1 MKAGIMRRARKVWF
15 CGLVAAL
22 VVVGVEG
29 VAWATDGQPL
39 IVGSDNSATQPTTLG
54 GNFVAQNLFAQTVQG
69 NLQGGTL
76 TLSGRAEG
84 GSADVVV
91 FAPGQTTRTLTVPR
105 PTDAASS
112 KGDAADYPVV
122 QLLGRHPGLRVM
134 ADTSPHTNPFTHQS
148 NPVKLTIWL
157 SQPAKVPVTVLYVIV
172 GISND

>member
-1 MKAGIMRRARKVWF
+1 MKRTRKVWF
-15 CGLVAAL
+15 GGLLA
-22 VVVGVEG
+22 VVVVLGVEG

-54 GNFVAQNLFAQTVQG
+54 GNFVAQNVIAQTVEG

-91 FAPGQTTRTLTVPR
+91 FAPGQTTRTLMVPR

-134 ADTSPHTNPFTHQS
+134 ADTSPHTNPFTHQA

-157 SQPAKVPVTVLYVIV
+157 NQAASVPVTVFYMIV